1 MKFRILRDSALITAA
16 VLAGGKAN
24 AQLIDAELTVSS
36 SGNDLGAPVTIDDA
50 IGFYAGPGTPRI
62 PYDADDPDA
71 DVIVW
76 SGFDFFGFSNSFP
89 LSANE
94 PLDASGVP
102 TILSDFGFPVE
113 ARDPFTQTS
122 QMTANSYSEFLEL
135 ITDGSFEDYAS
146 LNDSILADCFR
157 VSELR
162 QFELGVPSLDTTQLC
177 DEVNSTT
184 TIDGVGISF
193 SAAENSPE
201 FNITIAAAGINFTSD
216 GTQDPITTDDEYQD
230 VVDSLAD
237 LSADEI
243 DTFFAYDRG
252 DAFAQFEDF
261 LIDTGA
267 SRDLA
272 AAFLG
277 VPVSQLPDAGTLPTD
292 GNFFGF
298 DFNTASAVDP
308 GDVYSLELGASSLG
322 EILGYAALN
331 LGQEDAWDFSRL
343 DTVEEADAADLTL
356 TFLGVSATLD
366 KEANNPNLELIS
378 NQLGVE
384 FATTSAIDLDDALEQ
399 VGDYI
404 AANEDELTER
414 FTQAVQEVD
423 IATDP
428 TNVVAGNPKSLQGQ
442 FTQTLLSLD
451 SPSSLLLETNT
462 AAPSEASSSEESDD
476 DEGAQA
482 VGGRLGTEPA
492 WLIGGRIGTVEA
504 GEEEGVF
511 VDVVAE
517 RGFRVGEGGRNRIK
531 VSAPLSY
538 LDFNRI
544 QQSTASVN
552 VGYEHQVIDGK
563 WVVEPSVGAGY
574 AFTNGDVLA
583 GEFEAGALW
592 SAGLSSR
599 LKVANVGRGH
609 IIVGNAVGYS
619 ETFDIEVEGSFRS
632 PEVNNT
638 TFRNGVAYQV
648 PVGQRVFDR
657 LGTMRASYTHTKLTG
672 TDVAVDEYHDISFN
686 YGVGSR
692 ESTVRN
698 FQETLRVGLNA
709 TFGDDY
715 QALSLVAGYK
725 F

>member
-24 AQLIDAELTVSS
+24 AQLIDLDASIS
-36 SGNDLGAPVTIDDA
+36 RSGNAE
-50 IGFYAGPGTPRI
+50 GTPRI
-62 PYDADDPDA
+62 
-71 DVIVW
+71 
-76 SGFDFFGFSNSFP
+76 FDSIGIYSTVDQTRTDFGDR
-89 LSANE
+89 L
-94 PLDASGVP
+94 LW
-102 TILSDFGFPVE
+102 SDFSVFSGIRDSVFVAAPIDTPIADLVYPATDPGFENFFPAP
-113 ARDPFTQTS
+113 ARGPFS
-122 QMTANSYSEFLEL
+122 F
-135 ITDGSFEDYAS
+135 DGSLQAS
-146 LNDSILADCFR
+146 SYTEFSDLLFAAETEQFLDGFGEYYDECYQ
-157 VSELR
+157 VSEGTSFL
-162 QFELGVPSLDTTQLC
+162 FGVSRNATAHSC
-177 DEVNSTT
+177 DALNLSGAL
-184 TIDGVGISF
+184 DGVGFTI
-193 SAAENSPE
+193 SAAEDDTE
-201 FNITIAAAGINFTSD
+201 ITISIPTAGINFTSARE
-216 GTQDPITTDDEYQD
+216 ITLLTEDDYD
-230 VVDSLAD
+230 A
-237 LSADEI
+237 
-243 DTFFAYDRG
+243 FFAGTFNETDTTFEYDRN
-252 DAFAQFEDF
+252 DAFAQFEGF

-292 GNFFGF
+292 GDFFGF

-308 GDVYSLELGASSLG
+308 GDVYSLQLGASSLG

-451 SPSSLLLETNT
+451 SPSSLLLETNP